1 MALAKTWAVA
11 VVASGIVL
19 FTVGLIGN
27 GVTYDETNHAG
38 AGVGDAGPGVH
49 QRAVVDVV
57 ALLARLE
64 LADSRLAAAGAV
76 LGDAA
81 GPTPA
86 PVDAGEPTGEPEP
99 PAVVE
104 PVNAAGC
111 DAGPIER
118 IVCAYDWD
126 DATAIRTFSCES
138 GTDPV
143 TGVMDGAY
151 AVGNGSYGVAQIQ
164 DVHAAGIPDFWEHWM
179 IPEFNIAWAYGIW
192 RDWQNRGLNGW
203 LQWTCY

>member
-1 MALAKTWAVA
+1 
-11 VVASGIVL
+11 
-19 FTVGLIGN
+19 
-27 GVTYDETNHAG
+27 
-38 AGVGDAGPGVH
+38 
-49 QRAVVDVV
+49 VVDVV

-86 PVDAGEPTGEPEP
+86 PVGEGAPTGEPEP
-99 PAVVE
+99 PAVVNDDCE
-104 PVNAAGC
+104 RGYIEGRACDRISVDGLTDANAAVC
-111 DAGPIER
+111 ERGPIER
-118 IVCAYDWD
+118 IVCSYDWD